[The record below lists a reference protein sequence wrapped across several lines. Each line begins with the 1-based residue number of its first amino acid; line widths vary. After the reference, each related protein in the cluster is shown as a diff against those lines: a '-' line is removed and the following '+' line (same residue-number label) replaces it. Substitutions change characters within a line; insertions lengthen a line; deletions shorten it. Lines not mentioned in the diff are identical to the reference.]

1 VRRARWFAWQL
12 ERQEVLLSS
21 HADITRALALEL
33 YEVESALV
41 NVDTEYRSQ
50 RAVAL
55 EQRDEIMRAQH
66 AAASAQQQRAQ
77 AQQQVVQLQQ
87 HALHLQQQ
95 AQLAV
100 EQATAQTHA
109 AEASATAAQHL
120 LAQYMDGAVERH
132 LPQLVPQSPSS
143 RSHVPSSHAPTCGSS
158 HRVLEGGEVSARP
171 VGDGA
176 LPPAALPSHL
186 SSSIGSLDGGEAL
199 APAMRHATALVQ
211 PAFLCGGA
219 ADDDCEQLSTMA
231 NDPSLATSPP
241 SACVVL
247 APSAPD
253 FGLGSLASSLVALP
267 KPTTAVQR
275 QSTRPLVPPPVP
287 RRPEAVGDGGVED
300 TPPTAAH
307 DCDAAYALF
316 LSELATPQGSPIGAQ
331 VAAFV
336 EQFQHA
342 PPPPGSD
349 ASAHPDA
356 IALRASLAALM
367 AAAGPLQVTRRSY
380 GVGAVRAGFE
390 RYVMGLLH
398 ARALGAGVDAVEDK
412 VLHAQMATLSFVR
425 AGHIGIA
432 EELTQR
438 PRWHAAQRCLLHLAA
453 FSSPLDK
460 MMCVAACISHLSALV
475 DPHDGGFVP
484 LTALALLAAR
494 PHQLH
499 SHLEY
504 AARFVNPDRLWAAEL
519 GGPLSIARA
528 AVQWLAIQDPSAI
541 R

>member
-1 VRRARWFAWQL
+1 
-12 ERQEVLLSS
+12 
-21 HADITRALALEL
+21 
-33 YEVESALV
+33 
-41 NVDTEYRSQ
+41 
-50 RAVAL
+50 
-55 EQRDEIMRAQH
+55 
-66 AAASAQQQRAQ
+66 
-77 AQQQVVQLQQ
+77 
-87 HALHLQQQ
+87 
-95 AQLAV
+95 
-100 EQATAQTHA
+100 
-109 AEASATAAQHL
+109 
-120 LAQYMDGAVERH
+120 
-132 LPQLVPQSPSS
+132 
-143 RSHVPSSHAPTCGSS
+143 
-158 HRVLEGGEVSARP
+158 
-171 VGDGA
+171 
-176 LPPAALPSHL
+176 
-186 SSSIGSLDGGEAL
+186 
-199 APAMRHATALVQ
+199 
-211 PAFLCGGA
+211 
-219 ADDDCEQLSTMA
+219 
-231 NDPSLATSPP
+231 
-241 SACVVL
+241 
-247 APSAPD
+247 
-253 FGLGSLASSLVALP
+253 
-267 KPTTAVQR
+267 
-275 QSTRPLVPPPVP
+275 
-287 RRPEAVGDGGVED
+287 
-300 TPPTAAH
+300 
-307 DCDAAYALF
+307 
-316 LSELATPQGSPIGAQ
+316 
-331 VAAFV
+331 
-336 EQFQHA
+336 
-342 PPPPGSD
+342 
-349 ASAHPDA
+349 
-356 IALRASLAALM
+356 M

-460 MMCVAACISHLSALV
+460 MVRAAPQDLGTGPPVPSSTRSRQRYAPSCRLTVAQMCVAACISHLSALV